1 MTVSILSYHIKHK
14 RDFTHYLNKAKI
26 VANYAVLN
34 KMNKTLLSSKYVKH
48 IGLPSAI
55 SNQILRK
62 YGRGTIKEASNV
74 NLIVPGQG
82 IRYDK
87 KTITVTLIPL
97 KVSFRWDCGREFVK
111 INQVEIDNDKFMIAV
126 TFNNRDVNE
135 NEEDIISL
143 DLNCGYGR
151 HIINAVDHK
160 RKHVINLGKNGPHI
174 RHKYFKLRQKLQSE
188 KKYEQIK
195 KISDRE
201 KRITRDMDHKMS
213 NKIVEYAR
221 KNNLKIIME
230 DLKGIRKCATKN
242 DPLKK
247 YEGKGFK
254 TRNRLVNSWS
264 FYRLQSMI
272 TYKAEL
278 HGIPVKKVPPHYT
291 SQTCSYCRVIGT
303 RDRKTFQCN
312 NKLCMKKMNSD
323 INAAYCVGKRYKGIL

>member
-1 MTVSILSYHIKHK
+1 MNISILSYHIKHR
-14 RDFTHYLNKAKI
+14 RDFTTELNKAKI

-34 KMNKTLLSSKYVKH
+34 KMNKKLLSSKYVKYA
-48 IGLPSAI
+48 GLPSAI

-87 KTITVTLIPL
+87 DRMTVTLIPL
-97 KVSFRWDCGREFVK
+97 KVTFRWNCGREFIK

-126 TFNNRDVNE
+126 TFDKEDANE
-135 NEEDIISL
+135 NKEDIISL

-160 RKHVINLGKNGPHI
+160 LKHVINLGKKGPHI

-188 KKYEQIK
+188 KNYEQIK

-213 NKIVEYAR
+213 NKIVEYA
-221 KNNLKIIME
+221 KMNNLKIIME
-230 DLKGIRKCATKN
+230 DLKGIRKSAQKEY
-242 DPLKK
+242 PLSNI
-247 YEGKGFK
+247 GKGSK

-278 HGIPVKKVPPHYT
+278 HGIPIQKVSPHYT
-291 SQTCSYCRVIGT
+291 SQTCSYCKVIGT
-303 RDRKTFQCN
+303 RDKKTFQCN
-312 NKLCMKKMNSD
+312 NKQCMKKMNSD
-323 INAAYCVGKRYKGIL
+323 INAAYCVGKRYKGLL

>member
-1 MTVSILSYHIKHK
+1 MVVSILSYHIKHR
-14 RDFTHYLNKAKI
+14 RDFTQDLNKAKI

-34 KMNKTLLSSKYVKH
+34 KMNKKLLSSKYVKH
-48 IGLPSAI
+48 IGLPSAV

-126 TFNNRDVNE
+126 TFINGDVNE
-135 NEEDIISL
+135 NKEDIISL

-160 RKHVINLGKNGPHI
+160 RNHVINLGKNAPHI
-174 RHKYFKLRQKLQSE
+174 RHKYFKLRQRLQIE
-188 KKYEQIK
+188 KNYEQIK
-195 KISDRE
+195 KISDKE
-201 KRITRDMDHKMS
+201 KRITRDIDHKMS
-213 NKIVEYAR
+213 KKIVEYAR
-221 KNNLKIIME
+221 VNNLKIIME
-230 DLKGIRKCATKN
+230 DLKGIRKCATNK

-247 YEGKGFK
+247 YEGKGSK
-254 TRNRLVNSWS
+254 TKNRLVNSWS

-272 TYKAEL
+272 TYKAKL
-278 HGIPVKKVPPHYT
+278 HGIPVQKVPPHYT

-312 NKLCMKKMNSD
+312 NKFCMKKMNSD
-323 INAAYCVGKRYKGIL
+323 INAAYCVGKRYKGLL